1 MESEIDMVKKIEEKT
16 TITEV
21 PEQKTIINLWVNN
34 SNEFLKLWS
43 DSNLKL
49 YKPLIEFFG
58 DNSLK
63 MTDLSMSTSPIKYQ
77 EFYED
82 WMKTY
87 KSTYGNIFPVEI
99 SSPRETLESFVKCA
113 DESNKVYNSWIAEFG
128 ENSKNTAQVLNNG
141 SDPAKY
147 MECCDNWIKTYEK
160 VIDDINEHP
169 AIKFQ
174 RDVFGSYTGMP
185 DFYSESTAKMAK
197 QIKEVYTKLY
207 VPSDDSIKKFSDGL
221 TKISKGELNPE
232 SYKEFYDLW
241 INTYKDAFSKMFD
254 PQTMKPSKE
263 MLDNLKESTEV
274 SIDLFKSWTEAL
286 EKMSA
291 KMEDQSKLINDPEAF
306 KEFYNLWLNM
316 YEKSSEDIFEGV
328 PLVGPLK
335 EMMEPVKSACQIY
348 SNTSIKMSKMW
359 MDSFSHMSAPKV

>member
-1 MESEIDMVKKIEEKT
+1 MVKKIEEKT
-16 TITEV
+16 TKEIPEV
-21 PEQKTIINLWVNN
+21 KKIFNLWVNN

-49 YKPLIEFFG
+49 YKPLIEFVG

-63 MTDLSMSTSPIKYQ
+63 MTDMSMNASPTEYKK
-77 EFYED
+77 FYDD

-87 KSTYGNIFPVEI
+87 KSTYGSIIPAEV
-99 SSPRETLESFVKCA
+99 SSPRDALAGFVKCA
-113 DESNKVYNSWIAEFG
+113 DESNKVYMSWIEEFG

-141 SDPAKY
+141 HDPAKY
-147 MECCDNWIKTYEK
+147 QDCFNSWIKTYEK

-169 AIKFQ
+169 AIKYQ

-185 DFYSESTAKMAK
+185 DFYSESMAKMAK
-197 QIKEVYTKLY
+197 QVKEVYTKLY
-207 VPSDDSIKKFSDGL
+207 VPSEDSINKFSDGL
-221 TKISKGELNPE
+221 AKLSKGEMNPE
-232 SYKEFYDLW
+232 TYKEFYEMWLD
-241 INTYKDAFSKMFD
+241 TYQEAFSKIFD

-263 MLDNLKESTEV
+263 VLDALKESMDV
-274 SIDLFKSWTEAL
+274 SINLFKSWTEAL

-306 KEFYNLWLNM
+306 KEFFNLWLKM

-348 SNTSIKMSKMW
+348 SNTSLNMSKMW
-359 MDSFSHMSAPKV
+359 MDSFNSMAPKG